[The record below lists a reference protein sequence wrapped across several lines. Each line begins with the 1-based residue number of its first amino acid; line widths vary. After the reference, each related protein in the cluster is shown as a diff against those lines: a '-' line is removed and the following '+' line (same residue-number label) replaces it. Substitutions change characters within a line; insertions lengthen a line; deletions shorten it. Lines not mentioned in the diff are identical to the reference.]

1 MQLMFLKEK
10 KVSLLMYFIMQ
21 CFKLKEITYLTAY
34 FSSDMN
40 VTQFCKKK
48 VIIWIVN
55 GLELVL
61 MQKFSS

>member
-1 MQLMFLKEK
+1 MLLKEK

-48 VIIWIVN
+48 SNYLDCEWVRIS
-55 GLELVL
+55 LDAKVL
-61 MQKFSS
+61 

>member
-1 MQLMFLKEK
+1 
-10 KVSLLMYFIMQ
+10 MYFIMQ

-48 VIIWIVN
+48 SNYLDCEWVRIS
-55 GLELVL
+55 LDAKVL
-61 MQKFSS
+61 